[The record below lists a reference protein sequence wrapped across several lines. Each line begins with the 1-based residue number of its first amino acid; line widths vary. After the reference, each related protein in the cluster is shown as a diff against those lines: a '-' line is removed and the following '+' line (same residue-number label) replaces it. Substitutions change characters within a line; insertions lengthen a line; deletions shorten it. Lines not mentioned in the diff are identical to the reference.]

1 MVAPSRPSPRAE
13 AEVRLTDSLFAP
25 GAHLPDTAAVH
36 DWVAGMSRRVWM
48 RTQRAALDELDGW
61 VREPG
66 TGFLRHHTGR
76 FFSVEAVT
84 VERPDAAVPSW
95 QQPIINQPEIG
106 ILGILVREIDG
117 VLHCLMQAKQEPG
130 NPDCGVQLSPTVQA
144 TRSNYTGVHKG
155 RAIRIWSTSANPWAV
170 RVWTPA
176 NRSKGRGSI
185 GSAIATWWWRSAT
198 TSRRST
204 DSVG

>member
-1 MVAPSRPSPRAE
+1 PSLLPSFALFHAHGHHRDLHSFPTRRSSDLPSPRAE

-76 FFSVEAVT
+76 FFSVEA
-84 VERPDAAVPSW
+84 
-95 QQPIINQPEIG
+95 EIG
-106 ILGILVREIDG
+106 RASCRERLQDK
-117 VLHCLMQAKQEPG
+117 V
-130 NPDCGVQLSPTVQA
+130 VV
-144 TRSNYTGVHKG
+144 
-155 RAIRIWSTSANPWAV
+155 
-170 RVWTPA
+170 
-176 NRSKGRGSI
+176 
-185 GSAIATWWWRSAT
+185 
-198 TSRRST
+198 
-204 DSVG
+204 